1 LIRAVLDTNVLAPG
15 LAGFANPASTSGALL
30 RAWRSDQFELVTSE
44 PILDE
49 LARTLSRPYFRRR
62 LSTEQVGAVLAL
74 LRSYASVTSI
84 TADVRG
90 VATHPEDDR
99 ILATAVS
106 GKADYL
112 VTGDAQIQKLTS
124 YEGVEIVSPA
134 SFIRVLTG

>member
-1 LIRAVLDTNVLAPG
+1 
-15 LAGFANPASTSGALL
+15 
-30 RAWRSDQFELVTSE
+30 
-44 PILDE
+44 
-49 LARTLSRPYFRRR
+49 LARTLSRPYSRRR